1 MNTIVDI
8 LRGLLGLFVD
18 DELLAVG
25 VLGVV
30 AITAFLVTIVGTEP
44 LAAGVVLLCGNVL
57 VLIVG
62 AVRTAR
68 RMGSI

>member
-1 MNTIVDI
+1 MTAIIEI
-8 LRGLLGLFVD
+8 LSGLYGLFVD

-30 AITAFLVTIVGTEP
+30 ALAALLIKIIGTEP
-44 LAAGVVLLCGNVL
+44 LAAGAELLCGSLL

-68 RMGSI
+68 RTGR